1 MAPSSLPVSNPI
13 PVKRS
18 LASPAPRRAA
28 LGDHEAGRTIEVS
41 VCIVNWNCRDYL
53 RACLC
58 SLLQQPQGVSLEV
71 IVVDN
76 GSEDGA
82 AEMTAQE
89 FPDVFL
95 IRNTTNRGY
104 AKASNQAA
112 RRARG
117 RHLFFLNNDTVI
129 PTGTL
134 LALSAYADAH
144 PEVGMIGPRL
154 RDGFG
159 RVQVSCRRQPT
170 LCTFL
175 HRTSLLRWTQMLRPS
190 YQRYRRSR
198 RQEFGPNDIRPAGM
212 LLGAALFLPR
222 KVFDECGGWDEDF
235 TFGGEDLELSVRV
248 SRKYRVVYV
257 PRVEITHFGRV
268 STRRHM
274 EYAAAHI
281 ACGFARYLRKTGC
294 SRLAL
299 LGYKLIVSLDAPV
312 QLVGKGVQYWWRRLR
327 GKEEKAAKSL
337 LIVEGLMHF
346 LRKGLI
352 PFWKV

>member
-1 MAPSSLPVSNPI
+1 MAPSFLPVSPL
-13 PVKRS
+13 
-18 LASPAPRRAA
+18 LAGPAHVAPPLPRRARH
-28 LGDHEAGRTIEVS
+28 GEAEIEQPVEVS

-53 RACLC
+53 RACLR
-58 SLLQQPQGVSLEV
+58 SLLDQPQGVSLEV

-82 AEMTAQE
+82 AEMAARE
-89 FPDVFL
+89 FPDVVL
-95 IRNTTNRGY
+95 IRNSVNRGY
-104 AKASNQAA
+104 AKANNQAA

-117 RHLFFLNNDTVI
+117 RYLFFINNDTII
-129 PTGTL
+129 PSGTL

-159 RVQVSCRRQPT
+159 RIQVSCRRQPT

-190 YQRYRRSR
+190 YRRYRRSR
-198 RQEFGPNDIRPAGM
+198 RQEYGPNDTRSAGM

-222 KVFDECGGWDEDF
+222 SVFTECGGWDEDF

-248 SRKYRVVYV
+248 RRSHRVVYL

-294 SRLAL
+294 SRLTL
-299 LGYKLIVSLDAPV
+299 LCYKLIVTLDAPV
-312 QLVGKGVQYWWRRLR
+312 QLAEKGVQYVWRRFR

-346 LRKGLI
+346 LRKGLL

>member
-1 MAPSSLPVSNPI
+1 
-13 PVKRS
+13 
-18 LASPAPRRAA
+18 
-28 LGDHEAGRTIEVS
+28 

-53 RACLC
+53 RACLR
-58 SLLQQPQGVSLEV
+58 SLFDQPQGISFEV

-82 AEMTAQE
+82 AKMAADE
-89 FPDVFL
+89 FSEVVL
-95 IRNTTNRGY
+95 IRNATNQGY
-104 AKASNQAA
+104 AKANNQAA
-112 RRARG
+112 RRAHG
-117 RHLFFLNNDTVI
+117 RYLFFLNNDTII
-129 PTGTL
+129 PRGTL
-134 LALSAYADAH
+134 LALAAYADAH
-144 PEVGMIGPRL
+144 PQVGMIGPRL
-154 RDGFG
+154 RDGQG
-159 RVQVSCRRQPT
+159 RIQVSCRRQPT

-190 YQRYRRSR
+190 YRRYRRSR

-212 LLGAALFLPR
+212 LLGAALLLPR
-222 KVFDECGGWDEDF
+222 KVLEECGGWDEDF

-248 SRKYRVVYV
+248 GRKYRVVYV

-294 SRLAL
+294 SRLTL
-299 LGYKLIVSLDAPV
+299 LGYKLIVTLDAPV
-312 QLVGKGVQYWWRRLR
+312 QLTVKSVQYYWRRFR
-327 GKEEKAAKSL
+327 GRDEKAAKSW

-346 LRKGLI
+346 LRKGLV